1 MRAGNITLSLRKSFF
16 FNFVMQIELSLKHA
30 LAKSTKGRKHAV
42 RKNTREKK
50 NTPGENTRCNRK
62 TTRGARV
69 RG

>member
-50 NTPGENTRCNRK
+50 HARRKHAVQLENHERS
-62 TTRGARV
+62 
-69 RG
+69 